1 MDEVIGEF
9 LVESY
14 ESLDQL
20 DADLLALE
28 ADPDSSG
35 TIASIFRTV
44 HTIKGTCG
52 FLGFS
57 TLERVAHVGENLLSR
72 LRDGE
77 LRPDAEMTTALLALS
92 DAVRTMLGA
101 IESTGTEGDDDHAEL
116 VATLT
121 RLRDREPPTTPQV
134 SKLGEILV
142 ARKVA
147 TPEQVAAA
155 VARQLAGDT
164 RRLGEILVE
173 QGVSAEKIDD
183 ALATQGEF
191 RHAGGSIADT
201 CIRVDVA
208 RLDELTALVG
218 RLVVARNDIGTLARR
233 AGDVDLLTAHGRLD
247 RITTELQECAM
258 QTRLQPIG
266 SVWARFP
273 RVVRDLAVACGRRV
287 RIEMEGEDT
296 ELDKSVIDAI
306 KDPLTHLVRNAVD
319 HGIEPPE
326 RRRAAGKPEEG
337 RLLLRAFHEEGTV
350 GIEIAD
356 DGAGMDPDRIRAKA
370 VEQGIV
376 TADHALALTDE
387 EALELVF
394 APGLSTAETITN
406 VSGRGVGMDV
416 VRTCVDKIGG
426 SVVVRSVV
434 GSGTS
439 FTITIPL
446 TLAIIGE
453 TVWYRSTV
461 G

>member
-1 MDEVIGEF
+1 
-9 LVESY
+9 
-14 ESLDQL
+14 
-20 DADLLALE
+20 
-28 ADPDSSG
+28 
-35 TIASIFRTV
+35 
-44 HTIKGTCG
+44 
-52 FLGFS
+52 
-57 TLERVAHVGENLLSR
+57 
-72 LRDGE
+72 
-77 LRPDAEMTTALLALS
+77 
-92 DAVRTMLGA
+92 
-101 IESTGTEGDDDHAEL
+101 
-116 VATLT
+116 
-121 RLRDREPPTTPQV
+121 
-134 SKLGEILV
+134 
-142 ARKVA
+142 
-147 TPEQVAAA
+147 
-155 VARQLAGDT
+155 
-164 RRLGEILVE
+164 
-173 QGVSAEKIDD
+173 
-183 ALATQGEF
+183 
-191 RHAGGSIADT
+191 
-201 CIRVDVA
+201 
-208 RLDELTALVG
+208 
-218 RLVVARNDIGTLARR
+218 
-233 AGDVDLLTAHGRLD
+233 
-247 RITTELQECAM
+247 M